1 VPIINIQY
9 GGVQPGQPI
18 PHPPPNPIAELAVPG
33 PRIPIAIALHATI
46 LQQLSLQGAPS
57 SAIVTGQAL
66 IDTGAGIT
74 CIDID
79 AATQL
84 GAPIID
90 YVTMTSASHSG
101 NVQPVYPV
109 QLQIPGTG
117 IAINAPRAVGF
128 PLAASQGIIALIG
141 RDILQYMVLVYN
153 GVGGYISLSF

>member
-1 VPIINIQY
+1 MPIINVQY

-18 PHPPPNPIAELAVPG
+18 SQPPPPPTVQLAGPG
-33 PRIPIAIALHATI
+33 PRIPIAIALHTTI
-46 LQQLSLQGAPS
+46 LQQLSLQGSPS
-57 SAIVTGQAL
+57 SKIVTGQAL

-90 YVTMTSASHSG
+90 YLTMTSASHPN

-109 QLQIPGTG
+109 QLQIPGTP
-117 IAINAPRAVGF
+117 IAINTPRAVGF
-128 PLAASQGIIALIG
+128 PLANQGIIALIG
-141 RDILQYMVLVYN
+141 RDVLQYMILIYN
-153 GVGGYISLSF
+153 GPGGSISLSM